1 MTACAVR
8 RGRRSVEERHAVQQ
22 AEVQQ
27 RLRVFVVYLHHV
39 VDVVL
44 HRIGAGAFVK
54 YGIDVTA
61 AEFVIFD
68 AL

>member
-1 MTACAVR
+1 M
-8 RGRRSVEERHAVQQ
+8 QQ

-27 RLRVFVVYLHHV
+27 RLRVFVVDLHHV